1 MTNKEPIIVALI
13 ALYKPQKSEMANIE
27 KYIDD
32 LDYCFL
38 LDDSGESHG
47 EACKEL
53 LDKFSGKVEYYCNP
67 ENIGLVASVNNGF
80 KMAEKYGADWA
91 LVMNPD
97 GTFQNNAIKIF
108 RRYIKETDTKEVG
121 IIAPRFNI
129 DRRPRE
135 AGHGYAEIK
144 YADMTG
150 CLYSIP
156 ILHKLGYYDQN
167 TYFYGLDTEYCLRVL
182 RNKYKIIECSEAVLN
197 HRPAETYHVKV
208 LGKTIF
214 RCGKDNPQRYYY
226 QFRSAYYINSL
237 YHDFHNL
244 AFHVYKWLKA
254 VLFFDNKKEY
264 FKMIKMGIFD
274 AKHGFYGNINDRK
287 AFYKKGIKE

>member
-97 GTFQNNAIKIF
+97 GTFQNDAIKIF
-108 RRYIKETDTKEVG
+108 RKYIRETDTKEVG

-214 RCGKDNPQRYYY
+214 RCGKDNPQR
-226 QFRSAYYINSL
+226 
-237 YHDFHNL
+237 
-244 AFHVYKWLKA
+244 
-254 VLFFDNKKEY
+254 FDV
-264 FKMIKMGIFD
+264 IL
-274 AKHGFYGNINDRK
+274 
-287 AFYKKGIKE
+287 